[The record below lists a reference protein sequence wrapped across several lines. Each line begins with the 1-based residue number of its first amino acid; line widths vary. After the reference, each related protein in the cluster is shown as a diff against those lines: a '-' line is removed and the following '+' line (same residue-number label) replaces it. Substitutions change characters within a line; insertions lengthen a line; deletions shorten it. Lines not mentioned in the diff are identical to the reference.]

1 MEKRQHE
8 LKPGKTT
15 DNRTDTWGLQIL
27 EFSST
32 NFKITYVSHFLK
44 KDKIEN
50 LGRDLGTIIKD
61 IVDLKKNQI

>member
-1 MEKRQHE
+1 M
-8 LKPGKTT
+8 
-15 DNRTDTWGLQIL
+15 

-32 NFKITYVSHFLK
+32 DFKITYVSHFKK

>member
-15 DNRTDTWGLQIL
+15 DNRTDTQRLQKM

-32 NFKITYVSHFLK
+32 NFKITCFIVK
-44 KDKIEN
+44 EKRTRIEK
-50 LGRDLGTIIKD
+50 LGRDLGTIKD
-61 IVDLKKNQI
+61 IENLKNNQI